1 MIRPPMLPCPSSGLQ
16 APSVKI
22 IHVSASGFPTLIG
35 GELRTRSR
43 KSRRLLLI
51 ESSKRFLPPLSTQ
64 NRPRFFTAALAV
76 RPKVNPSKNII
87 RPLSLSASLAS
98 NQSSA
103 RMSLI
108 FESNSLLRSSVC
120 PITISLSLLPLR
132 SISNPTSWTSCR
144 TAGTSFHPLQN
155 QDLTVWRVIPLTK
168 KCFPIAQFG
177 SAHCSH
183 HRKQSN
189 RC

>member
-43 KSRRLLLI
+43 KSKRLLLI

-120 PITISLSLLPLR
+120 PITISLSSLPLR
-132 SISNPTSWTSCR
+132 SISNPNILNFLSNGWNFFP
-144 TAGTSFHPLQN
+144 SFAKSRPNSVKSDSTDQE
-155 QDLTVWRVIPLTK
+155 V
-168 KCFPIAQFG
+168 F
-177 SAHCSH
+177 
-183 HRKQSN
+183 SN
-189 RC
+189 SSVRLSTL